1 MKSIPAFMAI
11 LALAASAGRADF
23 TGTWETTYGPLVL
36 TQDEQGLVTGYYT
49 LGGLCS
55 VRGRVNPSGRLFFEY
70 EEPSARG
77 EGWFDLSEDGDS
89 FSGEWR
95 AEGSESWS
103 SWEGYRSGTGGGR
116 WLVVLEAQ
124 WQSGLAEPEYSFG
137 EMLDAWFSRVEGVQV
152 RQRFVHDGDDLELF
166 CSEVAMLPGT
176 VYLLISS
183 HASQEGIA
191 LAGGTVGEARILEAL
206 EPCGNL
212 AMVHFSSCL
221 VMDGD
226 IPAALASSRRDWPEG
241 FVVSGYRNSVDWGMS
256 GILEFAYLDLILENG
271 MTPAE
276 ACQALVGS
284 VDFAGQ
290 RDGRFIE
297 AAGFDWIEP

>member
-1 MKSIPAFMAI
+1 
-11 LALAASAGRADF
+11 
-23 TGTWETTYGPLVL
+23 
-36 TQDEQGLVTGYYT
+36 
-49 LGGLCS
+49 
-55 VRGRVNPSGRLFFEY
+55 
-70 EEPSARG
+70 
-77 EGWFDLSEDGDS
+77 
-89 FSGEWR
+89 
-95 AEGSESWS
+95 
-103 SWEGYRSGTGGGR
+103 
-116 WLVVLEAQ
+116 
-124 WQSGLAEPEYSFG
+124 
-137 EMLDAWFSRVEGVQV
+137 VQV

-226 IPAALASSRRDWPEG
+226 IPAALASSRREWPEG

-256 GILEFAYLDLILENG
+256 GILEFAYLDLILEDG

-290 RDGRFIE
+290 RDGRYIE